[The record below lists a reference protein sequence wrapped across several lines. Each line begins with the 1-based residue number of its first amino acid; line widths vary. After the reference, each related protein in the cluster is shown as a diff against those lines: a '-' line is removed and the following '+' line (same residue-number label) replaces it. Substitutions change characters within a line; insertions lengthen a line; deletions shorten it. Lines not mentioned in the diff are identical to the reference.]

1 MCLSLLLSLNVTIIL
16 SKFILILREDMTV
29 LIKHLIQK
37 SHYENGFDL
46 FNTVNMVVLFILSL
60 LCSSLWLNVY
70 ISVLLQIPRHAWC
83 HRLSDTAAAVWQC
96 QKEAVEYRSANI
108 AFVVLAR
115 DTQNTKYVTYIF

>member
-1 MCLSLLLSLNVTIIL
+1 M
-16 SKFILILREDMTV
+16 RMV
-29 LIKHLIQK
+29 LIYLTLLIWLFYLFFRC
-37 SHYENGFDL
+37 SVAVFD
-46 FNTVNMVVLFILSL
+46 
-60 LCSSLWLNVY
+60 VY
-70 ISVLLQIPRHAWC
+70 VSVLLQIPRHAWC